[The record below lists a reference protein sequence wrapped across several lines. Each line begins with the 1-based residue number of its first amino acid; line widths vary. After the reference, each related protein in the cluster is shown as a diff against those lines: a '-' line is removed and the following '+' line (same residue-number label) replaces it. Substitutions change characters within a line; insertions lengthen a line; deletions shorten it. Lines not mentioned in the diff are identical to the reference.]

1 MSTQEASLKEESDQN
16 IVKNLESFVGLK
28 NAKIVQKCLTYQ
40 FSCNDSFWDRMEEL
54 GGKYL
59 AFSCKIIESLG
70 SKRSRPFSTFRRKVL
85 KLSQKQRN
93 SR

>member
-16 IVKNLESFVGLK
+16 IVKDLEPFVGLK

-40 FSCNDSFWDRMEEL
+40 YSCNDSFWDHIEEL

-59 AFSCKIIESLG
+59 EKFFNVYQ
-70 SKRSRPFSTFRRKVL
+70 KRRQIGR
-85 KLSQKQRN
+85 QRWLVAV
-93 SR
+93 